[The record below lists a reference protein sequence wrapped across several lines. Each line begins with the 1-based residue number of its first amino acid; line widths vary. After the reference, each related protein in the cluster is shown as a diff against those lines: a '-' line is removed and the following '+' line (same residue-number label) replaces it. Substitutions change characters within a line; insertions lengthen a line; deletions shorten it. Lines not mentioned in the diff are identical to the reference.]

1 MKFDYIICNPP
12 YSIGDKVVSTVKD
25 YAVQTTV
32 LMPFSKYKKLQEH
45 VKQIDLVSN
54 NGFDASI
61 VNNCIAVL
69 DHNKHDNCSIMEPF
83 VKEFIE
89 ENNKLITPWWFTY
102 YTSGDSLKLND
113 LDIDRDIVVPGRLF
127 ENGGFGK
134 TKNCVDYSF
143 NIDKTVIKQYYCCAV
158 IKCPSSKLKDGLSH
172 YLHLD
177 DDFRKRLQGAHSSSC
192 NKILFDLIP
201 KNLFVS

>member
-12 YSIGDKVVSTVKD
+12 YSIGDKVVSAVKD

-69 DHNKHDNCSIMEPF
+69 DHDKHDNCSIMEPF

-89 ENNKLITPWWFTY
+89 ENNKLITPGWFTY
-102 YTSGDSLKLND
+102 YTSGDKVNLND
-113 LDIDRDIVVPGRLF
+113 LDIDRDIIVSGRLF
-127 ENGGFGK
+127 ENGGFGG
-134 TKNCVDYSF
+134 TDICVDYSF
-143 NIDKTVIKQYYCCAV
+143 NVNRTINKQYYCCAV
-158 IKCPSSKLKDGLSH
+158 IKCPSSEVKASLAH
-172 YLHLD
+172 YLHHD
-177 DDFRKRLQGAHSSSC
+177 QDFRKRIQGAHSSGC

-201 KNLFVS
+201 KNIIVY